1 MGIAFD
7 DPRALLL
14 LPPLL
19 AVVVALHL
27 GSRRRMGLGRRR
39 AALAVRVLLL
49 SALVGAL
56 AGLRLVLPVDRLAV
70 VYVVDLSDSVGTVGR
85 EAALADIRDLLAAKR
100 DGDVAG
106 IVAFG
111 GDALVERLPS
121 DLAEIDR
128 IASTPVRGATDIGAA
143 LRLASA
149 LFPDDAQKRIVL
161 LSDGNDTTGSGQ
173 TEAALAAARGIQV
186 ETIVTGLGSSD
197 EVLVDRLTAP
207 STAHLGESIDVTG
220 DVTSTV
226 AQPATVR
233 LFVNGDL
240 AATKAVGLQAG
251 DQQVTFTFTPS
262 DSGFLRFR
270 MVVEAARDTFNQ
282 NDRADASTIV
292 KGEPKVLVVQGDQTV
307 AADLVTALRTQS
319 ETVETVIPEAVPTD
333 LADLTAYDSI
343 VLVDVPRLRLTDQA
357 LAALQVYVRDLGRGL
372 VVIGGPSSYGAGGY
386 TGTPLEDTLP
396 VDMGVRDRQKQPDVA
411 LVVVIDKSGSM
422 DACHCN
428 SFNNGINNGSS
439 GISGVRKVDI
449 GKEAILR
456 AASALTAQDELG
468 VVAFDQTAHW
478 VVRTA
483 PLGGLQDLQAQIAG
497 IQPNGQTNI
506 FSGLD
511 QAVQSLEQATAT
523 RRHIILLT
531 DGWSTS
537 GQYADIL
544 ARMKADGITLS
555 TVGAGGGA
563 NPFLEQLAKQGGG
576 RYYAAANPASIPDI
590 FLKETQQVSGQQIVE
605 EPFYPIQTSSSPI
618 LRGFDTG
625 LPQLLGYNGT
635 TAKPAA
641 QTVLVTDRD
650 DPLLSQW
657 QYGLG
662 RAVAWTS
669 DSTGRWAKSWI
680 GWSGFSRFFSQ
691 LVAWTFPGEESGGIE
706 ASFLD
711 RGGRTYL
718 RVQSQNSD
726 GSPRDFYS
734 TSVAMVGPDLEP
746 LTVSLSQVA
755 SGVYETPVSS
765 LQSGAYA
772 VRVTQ
777 TKPGAT
783 ALGRTLGLVAPTPAE
798 YRLLGTNDPL
808 LAAIRSATGGAAV
821 QSPADVWVHDLRTTS
836 RLTDLWPWLLVL
848 ALVLWPLDIA
858 LRRVSVGRRELADGR
873 RWLAERIARR
883 RVAPRTAPVA
893 GMLAARDR
901 AGAAG
906 ARTAILREATERGS
920 DASPSGTALSPDAP
934 ATSIARAPRTPSMDA
949 SAADPS
955 VPDASVPGVQG
966 PIEATPATPPPDAA
980 TTPLPDARGTD
991 TLSRLHEAKRRTRG

>member
-1 MGIAFD
+1 MGVAFD
-7 DPRALLL
+7 SPLALALLV
-14 LPPLL
+14 PLL
-19 AVVVALHL
+19 AVVVALHA
-27 GSRRRMGLGRRR
+27 GSRRRMGAWRRR

-49 SALVGAL
+49 AVLVSAL
-56 AGLRLVLPVDRLAV
+56 AGLQLVLPVDRLAV
-70 VYVVDLSDSVGTVGR
+70 VYVVDLSDSVGTAGR
-85 EAALADIRDLLAAKR
+85 EAALAEIRDSLAARR

-128 IASTPVRGATDIGAA
+128 IASTPVRDATDIGAA

-186 ETIVTGLGSSD
+186 ETVVIGLGGSD

-207 STAHLGESIDVTG
+207 STAHLGELIDVSGT
-220 DVTSTV
+220 VSSTV

-240 AATKAVGLQAG
+240 AGTKPVDLVAG

-292 KGEPKVLVVQGDQTV
+292 KGEPKVLVVQGDPTV
-307 AADLVTALRTQS
+307 ATDLVAALGTERQ
-319 ETVETVIPEAVPTD
+319 TVETVIPEALPTD

-343 VLVDVPRLRLTDQA
+343 VLVDVPRIRLSDQA
-357 LAALQVYVRDLGRGL
+357 MGALQVFVRDLGRGL
-372 VVIGGPSSYGAGGY
+372 VVVGGPDSYGAGGY
-386 TGTPLEDTLP
+386 TGTPIEDTLP
-396 VDMGVRDRQKQPDVA
+396 VEMGVRDRQKQPDVA

-428 SFNNGINNGSS
+428 SFNNGVNNGSS
-439 GISGVRKVDI
+439 GMSGVRKVDI

-478 VVRTA
+478 VVHTA
-483 PLGGLQDLQAQIAG
+483 PLGGIQDLQGQIAS
-497 IQPNGQTNI
+497 ITPNGQTNI

-511 QAVQSLEQATAT
+511 QAVQSLETATAT

-537 GQYADIL
+537 GQYDAIL

-563 NPFLEQLAKQGGG
+563 NPFLEQLARNGGG
-576 RYYAAANPASIPDI
+576 RFYAAANPASIPDI
-590 FLKETQQVSGQQIVE
+590 FLKETEQVSGQQIVE

-618 LRGFDTG
+618 LRDLGSGF
-625 LPQLLGYNGT
+625 PQLLGYNGT

-650 DPLLSQW
+650 DPLLAQW

-680 GWSGFSRFFSQ
+680 GWQGFSKFFSQ
-691 LVAWTFPGEESGGIE
+691 LVGWTFPGEESGGIE
-706 ASFLD
+706 AAFVD
-711 RGGRTYL
+711 RGGRTYVQ
-718 RVQSQNSD
+718 VQSQESD
-726 GSPRDFYS
+726 GSARDFYS

-746 LTVSLSQVA
+746 VEVTLSQVA
-755 SGVYETPVSS
+755 PGVYEAPVTS
-765 LQSGAYA
+765 LMSGAYA

-777 TKPGAT
+777 TKPGASP
-783 ALGRTLGLVAPTPAE
+783 LGRTLGLVAPTAAE
-798 YRLLGTNDPL
+798 YRLLGANQPL
-808 LAAIRSATGGAAV
+808 LAAIRGATGGSAV
-821 QSPADVWVHDLRTTS
+821 ASPADVWVHDLRSTS
-836 RLTDLWPWLLVL
+836 EYTDLLPWLLALAVL
-848 ALVLWPLDIA
+848 LWPLDVA
-858 LRRVSVGRRELADGR
+858 LRRVSIGRRELADGR
-873 RWLAERIARR
+873 RWVADRVYGR
-883 RVAPRTAPVA
+883 RVAARPRDVEV
-893 GMLAARDR
+893 MLAARDR

-906 ARTAILREATERGS
+906 ARTAILRGAKGALTETSEPASRAATAPLAGDREIPPGRS
-920 DASPSGTALSPDAP
+920 TDATTAPSASPESEPAP
-934 ATSIARAPRTPSMDA
+934 APAG
-949 SAADPS
+949 AAD
-955 VPDASVPGVQG
+955 
-966 PIEATPATPPPDAA
+966 ATPPVRDGD
-980 TTPLPDARGTD
+980 TTLAR
-991 TLSRLHEAKRRTRG
+991 LREAKRRTRG